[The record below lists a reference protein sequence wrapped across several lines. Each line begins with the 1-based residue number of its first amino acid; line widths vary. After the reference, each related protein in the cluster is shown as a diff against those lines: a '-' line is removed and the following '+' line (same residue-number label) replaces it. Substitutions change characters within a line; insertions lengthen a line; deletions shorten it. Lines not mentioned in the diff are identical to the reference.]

1 MIDVL
6 WNVVGCIGL
15 VALTLTLI
23 GTCILLVCGIICI
36 VKQAKEEFKK

>member
-6 WNVVGCIGL
+6 WNIISCLGL
-15 VALTLTLI
+15 AVFALVLV

-36 VKQAKEEFKK
+36 VKQAKEERLF

>member
-15 VALTLTLI
+15 VALTLALI
-23 GTCILLVCGIICI
+23 GTCILLVYGIISVI
-36 VKQAKEEFKK
+36 KQAKEEFKK

>member
-6 WNVVGCIGL
+6 WNIVRYSGL
-15 VALTLTLI
+15 VVLALTLI

-36 VKQAKEEFKK
+36 VKQAKEERLF

>member
-6 WNVVGCIGL
+6 WNVIGCIGL
-15 VALTLTLI
+15 VTLALTLI
-23 GTCILLVCGIICI
+23 GTCILLVYGIISS

>member
-6 WNVVGCIGL
+6 WNIISYLGL
-15 VALTLTLI
+15 TVLALVLL
-23 GTCILLVCGIICI
+23 GTCILLVRSIICI